1 MPRRHRD
8 AAEASI
14 PPKYRL
20 TYPLHQRNSRIGYK
34 SSTGRSIFTEPPK
47 HLIGKFR
54 IDEEYREAH
63 RNRKKILGK
72 LAPPLDLYHEPLP
85 RRLGVPDDVPQMRM
99 AIEKILQRTGTIE
112 EQTEDDRYRE
122 LGFTHGFRTY
132 TEEETSNGGGFL
144 PEGTAFFKGM
154 LVEVNYKSKVAG
166 IPDEYPRSICSINKD
181 CPLRDV
187 RYEWGIPVERHVK
200 WKNIRARRKLDK
212 W

>member
-99 AIEKILQRTGTIE
+99 AVEKILQRTGTVE

-132 TEEETSNGGGFL
+132 TKEETSSGGGFL

-154 LVEVNYKSKVAG
+154 LVEVNYKQQGRWYTGRISKVQNL
-166 IPDEYPRSICSINKD
+166 ICASHK
-181 CPLRDV
+181 RGKV
-187 RYEWGIPVERHVK
+187 RRQ
-200 WKNIRARRKLDK
+200 
-212 W
+212 